1 MVEFCTKVKV
11 YGAFHPVFEPKAPPS
26 LLAFPFFF
34 FIQSEF
40 EELEAKTG
48 EDCFSCRA

>member
-11 YGAFHPVFEPKAPPS
+11 YGAFNPVFEPKTPPA
-26 LLAFPFFF
+26 LLAFLF